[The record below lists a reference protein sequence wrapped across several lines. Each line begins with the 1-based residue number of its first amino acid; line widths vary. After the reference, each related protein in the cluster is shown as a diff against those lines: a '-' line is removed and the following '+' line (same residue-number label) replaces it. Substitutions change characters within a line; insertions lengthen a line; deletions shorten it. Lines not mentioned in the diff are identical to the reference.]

1 MLTKVGIE
9 FEGNELIIPL
19 IGSTPKDSLLIRK
32 ITGLN
37 PPDPN
42 LFIGD
47 YSRDGG
53 IYQGRRVGNRNV
65 VMTIDLNPNPA
76 LGETVSGLRELL
88 YKTFMDPLVE
98 ADYVKV
104 NFYNEDDAIRYAVG
118 YVEKFETEIFSEET
132 STQISMI
139 CPDPYLRDD
148 NETVLTHPTGWST
161 VPFVYTGS
169 AETGFQVS
177 IYVDSATASLTLE
190 NNGRT
195 MVINRGFS
203 VGEVVTIS
211 TIRGS
216 RALTVT
222 SPPAVIPVSI
232 IANLSVLSPWLE
244 LHSQAN
250 TMKVY
255 GAAPE
260 NLVASIREL
269 RYTQSYWGV

>member
-9 FEGNELIIPL
+9 FEGNELIIPIL
-19 IGSTPKDSLLIRK
+19 DATTKDSLLIRK

-65 VMTIDLNPNPA
+65 VMTMDLNPNPA
-76 LGETVSGLRELL
+76 LGETVSGLRETL

-98 ADYVKV
+98 ADYVKM
-104 NFYNEDDAIRYAVG
+104 NFYDELDESRYAVG
-118 YVEKFETEIFSEET
+118 YAEKFETDIFSDDT
-132 STQISMI
+132 GVMVSMI
-139 CPDPYLRDD
+139 CPDPYLRADA
-148 NETVLTHPTGWST
+148 ETVLTNPNGWST
-161 VPFVYTGS
+161 VPFSYVGS
-169 AETGFQVS
+169 AETGFMVS
-177 IYVDSATASLTLE
+177 IYIDTATSALTLE

-195 MVINRGFS
+195 MVIERGFS
-203 VGEVVTIS
+203 VGEVVTLN

-216 RALTVT
+216 RSLTVT
-222 SPPAVIPVSI
+222 SPPSSTPNSIVS
-232 IANLSVLSPWLE
+232 NLSPLSPWLE

-255 GAAPE
+255 GATPTD
-260 NLVASIREL
+260 LFASIREL
-269 RYTQSYWGV
+269 RYTSSYWGI